1 MRKNVSHETYK
12 QSLIFRTFFLSPA
25 FYPHSRRTLATL
37 VAAHTTR
44 HNPTQSPPSR
54 SAAFFVTTPAPRAT
68 TFPSVCTPQAQHG
81 ATKHSRSSTTTAP
94 PYSLKS
100 VAFLRVSRETS
111 VFLTSRQPHI
121 CYTGLRIRGVFC
133 FVVMLYHSK
142 HARLPI
148 SFLTALPSKNSR
160 RQRRR
165 MSAQANAVASQPCT
179 PTLGIMLIYIEK
191 SPAFSVLTN
200 FCRIFHLL
208 TALARFSPS
217 CSSAT
222 SMKNRA

>member
-1 MRKNVSHETYK
+1 MR
-12 QSLIFRTFFLSPA
+12 Q
-25 FYPHSRRTLATL
+25 
-37 VAAHTTR
+37 
-44 HNPTQSPPSR
+44 
-54 SAAFFVTTPAPRAT
+54 
-68 TFPSVCTPQAQHG
+68 TFPSVCNPQAQPG
-81 ATKHSRSSTTTAP
+81 TAKHSRSSITTAP
-94 PYSLKS
+94 PLSLKS

-121 CYTGLRIRGVFC
+121 CYTGLRIRGASC

-148 SFLTALPSKNSR
+148 SFLAALPSKNSR

-165 MSAQANAVASQPCT
+165 MSVQADAVAPQSCT
-179 PTLGIMLIYIEK
+179 PTLGIMLVYIEK